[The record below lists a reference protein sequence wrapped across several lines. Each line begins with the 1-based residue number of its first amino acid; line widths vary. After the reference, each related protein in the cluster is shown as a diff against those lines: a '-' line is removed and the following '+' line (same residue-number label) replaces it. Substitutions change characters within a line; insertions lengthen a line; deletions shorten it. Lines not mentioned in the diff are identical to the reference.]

1 MCVCVCVCLCAGLV
15 WVCGRGSGRGVG
27 RGAWE
32 RRWWRVWVCGMG
44 GGDTRHQGFSAVD
57 LARDFNYPELADY
70 IRGKLPGITESAAAA
85 PGTEK
90 AH

>member
-1 MCVCVCVCLCAGLV
+1 
-15 WVCGRGSGRGVG
+15 
-27 RGAWE
+27 
-32 RRWWRVWVCGMG
+32 VWVCGMG